1 MGERIIQQQMH
12 AIRLARLQQ
21 PKAQEASIDISEPAG
36 LPQQISLWLVPPDC
50 LAMPPN
56 AHSSRMSL
64 VEVSSKLARQ
74 HKLPGSMEPHITII
88 GDVGLHAEEARSRLK
103 SLKGSGPVACTFERI
118 TAAEKG
124 ADGKVPWHQS
134 CVAVVK
140 ATPALL
146 ALQRKCRAALL
157 GETPPRNTWAPPLSV
172 PHLSLAYAANNELCN
187 VNFGA
192 SPAPHPFVAT
202 ALVLYATSDPE
213 ISGGSDPYQSYV
225 GGKWMEVGRVEL

>member
-50 LAMPPN
+50 SAMPPN

-88 GDVGLHAEEARSRLK
+88 GDVGLHAEEACSRLK
-103 SLKGSGPVACTFERI
+103 LWI
-118 TAAEKG
+118 
-124 ADGKVPWHQS
+124 
-134 CVAVVK
+134 
-140 ATPALL
+140 
-146 ALQRKCRAALL
+146 RAP
-157 GETPPRNTWAPPLSV
+157 EPYVRQKRV
-172 PHLSLAYAANNELCN
+172 HLSRCQFFFCVVMCLAH
-187 VNFGA
+187 V
-192 SPAPHPFVAT
+192 
-202 ALVLYATSDPE
+202 
-213 ISGGSDPYQSYV
+213 
-225 GGKWMEVGRVEL
+225 